1 MQVVLYWLSTFVGCE
16 RILYMVQNI
25 KMCEL
30 LMFRIDKPMMEDIVE
45 EEEVRDELI
54 VDLYEI

>member
-1 MQVVLYWLSTFVGCE
+1 
-16 RILYMVQNI
+16 
-25 KMCEL
+25 
-30 LMFRIDKPMMEDIVE
+30 MFRIDKPMMEDIVE